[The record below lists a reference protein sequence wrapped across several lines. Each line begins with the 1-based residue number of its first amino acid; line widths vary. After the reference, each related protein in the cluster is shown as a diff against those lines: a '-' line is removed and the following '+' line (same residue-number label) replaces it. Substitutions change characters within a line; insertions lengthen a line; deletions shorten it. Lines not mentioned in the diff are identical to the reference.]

1 MTHISGGEAVYRV
14 LKANGIDT
22 VFGLLGG
29 SMLELYDAMYQGGAV
44 AYVGARDERAAGH
57 MADAWARMTG
67 KPGVVLG
74 AQAGP
79 GVVNLVTAVAEA
91 QLAYSP
97 LVVIAGA
104 ITRADQCKDTF
115 QEVDQ
120 VALFAPISK
129 RSAMVTDPSRL
140 VPMLE
145 DAIRLANSGRRG
157 PVVLHVPRDLFA
169 AEMPAIDPDPV
180 NIARPG
186 PAAQQDV
193 EAIAMMLSSAKRP
206 VIFAG
211 GGFKWSKG
219 RDALT
224 ALAETL
230 EVPVVASTGHADVMR
245 HGHPWFAGQAGPRGN
260 RVASRLT
267 KEADVMVVLGARLGF
282 NSTFHSNAY
291 VGVDTRIAHVDI
303 DGSAVG
309 RYFPAEIAVQA
320 DARLTAEALTGAVAR
335 PDADDWRA
343 AFHADMDR
351 LRSERADEAQIT
363 TLPLHPRRALGE
375 IRAVLPENAIVTL
388 DTGNTCLQAAD
399 RLAHYAP
406 LSLITPL
413 DFGLVGFGLAAAI
426 GAKAAAPDRPVI
438 AVMGDGAIGY
448 TMIEIQTAIQHGLP
462 IVIVVLDNEAW
473 GAEKAYQQEFY
484 GGRLLGAQITSPR
497 FDRFAELCGG
507 AGIWVVDPG
516 DMGPALTRAIASRQ
530 TTVIQA
536 RIDPGALM
544 TLRKDLFKAP
554 QKDASS

>member
-1 MTHISGGEAVYRV
+1 MSKIHGGEAVYRV

-29 SMLELYDAMYQGGAV
+29 SMLELYDAMYQGGEI

-79 GVVNLVTAVAEA
+79 GVVNIVTAVAEA
-91 QLAYSP
+91 HLAYSP
-97 LVVIAGA
+97 MVVIAGA

-120 VALFAPISK
+120 VALFQPICK
-129 RSAMVTDPSRL
+129 RSVMVTDVSRL
-140 VPMLE
+140 APMLE

-169 AEMPAIDPDPV
+169 EEIPEINPKPIT
-180 NIARPG
+180 IARPG
-186 PAAQQDV
+186 PAAPEDID
-193 EAIAMMLSSAKRP
+193 AIATLLAGAKRP
-206 VIFAG
+206 VIFSG
-211 GGFKWSKG
+211 GGLKWGKG
-219 RDALT
+219 REALT
-224 ALAETL
+224 ALAEAL
-230 EVPVVASTGHADVMR
+230 EIPVVASTGHADVMR

-282 NSTFHSNAY
+282 NSTFHSNDY
-291 VGVDTRIAHVDI
+291 VGADTRIAHVDVE
-303 DGSAVG
+303 GSAVG
-309 RYFPAEIAVQA
+309 RYFPAEIAAQG
-320 DARLTAEALTGAVAR
+320 DARLTAEALTQRASK
-335 PDADDWRA
+335 PDCDVWRER
-343 AFHADMDR
+343 FREDMQS
-351 LRSERADEAQIT
+351 LRDERAEEAAIE
-363 TLPLHPRRALGE
+363 TLPMHPRRALGE
-375 IRAVLPENAIVTL
+375 IRASLPETAIVTL

-399 RLAHYAP
+399 RLAHYEP

-413 DFGLVGFGLAAAI
+413 DFGLVGFGLSAAI
-426 GAKAAAPDRPVI
+426 GAKAAAPERPVV
-438 AVMGDGAIGY
+438 AVMGDGAVGY
-448 TMIEIQTAIQHGLP
+448 TMIEIQTAISHALP

-484 GGRLLGAQITSPR
+484 GGRLLGAEIQSPR
-497 FDRFAELCGG
+497 YDKFAELCGG
-507 AGIWVVDPG
+507 KGIWVDGPG
-516 DMGPALTRAIASRQ
+516 AMGPALQEAIASNQ

-536 RIDPGALM
+536 KIDPGALM

-554 QKDASS
+554 QED

>member
-1 MTHISGGEAVYRV
+1 MSDLITGGEAAYNV

-29 SMLELYDAMYQGGAV
+29 SMLELYDAMYKDGAID
-44 AYVGARDERAAGH
+44 YVGARDERAAGH

-79 GVVNLVTAVAEA
+79 GVVNIVTAVAEA

-104 ITRADQCKDTF
+104 ISRCDHAKDTF

-120 VALFAPISK
+120 VALFAPICKKS
-129 RSAMVTDPSRL
+129 VLCTDANRL
-140 VPMLE
+140 AAMLE
-145 DAIRLANSGRRG
+145 DAIRLANSGRKG
-157 PVVLHVPRDLFA
+157 PVVLHVPRDLFSD
-169 AEMPAIDPDPV
+169 MVPANDAKPV

-186 PAAQQDV
+186 PAAPEDV
-193 EAIAMMLSSAKRP
+193 DAIATLLSQAKRP

-211 GGFKWSKG
+211 GGFKWGKG

-224 ALAETL
+224 ALAEKL

-282 NSTFHSNAY
+282 NSTFHSNDY
-291 VGVDTRIAHVDI
+291 VGADTRIAHVDLE
-303 DGSAVG
+303 GSAVG

-320 DARLTAEALTGAVAR
+320 DARLTAEAITGKASR
-335 PDADDWRA
+335 LDADAWRD
-343 AFHADMDR
+343 AFKADMVS
-351 LRSERADEAQIT
+351 LLAERAEEAQIA
-363 TLPLHPRRALGE
+363 TLPMHPRRALAE
-375 IRAVLPENAIVTL
+375 MREALPENAIVTL
-388 DTGNTCLQAAD
+388 DTGNTCLQGAD
-399 RLAHYAP
+399 RLAHYEP

-426 GAKAAAPDRPVI
+426 GAKAAAPDRPVV
-438 AVMGDGAIGY
+438 AMMGDGAVGY
-448 TMIEIQTAIQHGLP
+448 TMIEIQTAIQHSLP
-462 IVIVVLDNEAW
+462 IVVVVLDNEAW

-484 GGRLLGAQITSPR
+484 GGRLLGAEIQSPR
-497 FDRFAELCGG
+497 YDKFAELCGG
-507 AGIWVVDPG
+507 KGIWVDGPG
-516 DMGPALTRAIASRQ
+516 ELGDALTAAINSNE
-530 TTVIQA
+530 TTIIQA
-536 RIDPGALM
+536 KIDPKALM
-544 TLRKDLFKAP
+544 TLRKDLFKAN
-554 QKDASS
+554 DE

>member
-1 MTHISGGEAVYRV
+1 MTDHITGGEAVYRV

-29 SMLELYDAMYQGGAV
+29 SMMELYDAIYEGGEIT
-44 AYVGARDERAAGH
+44 YVGARDERAAGH

-79 GVVNLVTAVAEA
+79 GVVNIVTAVAEA
-91 QLAYSP
+91 QQAYSP

-104 ITRADQCKDTF
+104 ITRADQGKDTF
-115 QEVDQ
+115 QEIDQ
-120 VALFAPISK
+120 VALFTPIAK
-129 RSAMVTDPSRL
+129 RSLMATDPTRL
-140 VPMLE
+140 APMLE
-145 DAIRLANSGRRG
+145 DAIRLANTGRRG

-169 AEMPAIDPDPV
+169 ADVPTVDPAPV

-186 PAAQQDV
+186 PAAPPDIT
-193 EAIAMMLSSAKRP
+193 AIAALLSQAKRP

-211 GGFKWSKG
+211 GGFKWGIG
-219 RDALT
+219 RAALT
-224 ALAETL
+224 TLAEKL

-245 HGHPWFAGQAGPRGN
+245 YGHPWFAGQAGPRGN

-267 KEADVMVVLGARLGF
+267 KEADVMLVLGARLGF
-282 NSTFHSNAY
+282 NSTFHSHYY
-291 VGVDTRIAHVDI
+291 VGETTRIAHVDI
-303 DGSAVG
+303 EGSAVG
-309 RYFPAEIAVQA
+309 RYFPAEIAAQA
-320 DARLTAEALTGAVAR
+320 DARLTAEALGDIATR
-335 PDADDWRA
+335 PACEDWRE
-343 AFHADMDR
+343 AFRADMGS
-351 LRSERADEAQIT
+351 LAAERADEAALE
-363 TLPLHPRRALGE
+363 TLPMHPRRALAE
-375 IRAVLPENAIVTL
+375 IRATLPEDAIVTL

-406 LSLITPL
+406 MSLITPL

-426 GAKAAAPDRPVI
+426 GAKAAAPDRPVVAI
-438 AVMGDGAIGY
+438 MGDGAVGY
-448 TMIEIQTAIQHGLP
+448 TMIEIQTAIQHDLP
-462 IVIVVLDNEAW
+462 ITIIVLDNQAW

-484 GGRLLGAQITSPR
+484 GGRLLGAEIRSPR
-497 FDRFAELCGG
+497 FDKFAELCGG
-507 AGIWVVDPG
+507 KGIWVDGPG
-516 DMGPALTRAIASRQ
+516 DMGPALQQAITSNE

-554 QKDASS
+554 QKD